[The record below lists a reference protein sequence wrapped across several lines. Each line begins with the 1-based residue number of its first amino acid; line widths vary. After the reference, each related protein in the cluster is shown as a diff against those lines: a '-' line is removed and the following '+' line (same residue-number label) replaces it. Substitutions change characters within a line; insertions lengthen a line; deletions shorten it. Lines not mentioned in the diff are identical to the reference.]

1 MFSLAWVDR
10 RRRTCPSSPNFV
22 TSRPDQ
28 NEPDRRYTFPTSHR
42 LKRRRLIR
50 SLFGRD
56 RDDVET
62 AAVGCVQLLLRVVE
76 RESTGRDTPI
86 QVGFAPGRRV
96 ESGVERNRVRRL
108 LREVYRVHQ
117 HTLVD
122 PFVRT
127 PYTLIM
133 MILFRG
139 PPAQADDCIE
149 RDLPR
154 AMEQAATRFEGSPDR
169 QSDDS

>member
-1 MFSLAWVDR
+1 V
-10 RRRTCPSSPNFV
+10 PE
-22 TSRPDQ
+22 RPDQ
-28 NEPDRRYTFPTSHR
+28 RDPDRQYTFPASHR

-50 SLFGRD
+50 SLFDRS
-56 RDDVET
+56 RDDVDT
-62 AAVGCVQLLLRVVE
+62 VAVGCVRLLFRVVDPE
-76 RESTGRDTPI
+76 AVGHDVPL

-122 PFVRT
+122 LFVRR
-127 PYTLIM
+127 PDVLIV

-139 PPAQADDCIE
+139 PPDEADDGIE
-149 RDLPR
+149 QDLPR
-154 AMEQAATRFEGSPDR
+154 AMERVATRFAPSANGP
-169 QSDDS
+169 

>member
-1 MFSLAWVDR
+1 MS
-10 RRRTCPSSPNFV
+10 N
-22 TSRPDQ
+22 RPDQ
-28 NEPDRRYTFPTSHR
+28 QHPERRYTFPKSHR

-50 SLFGRD
+50 SLFDRR
-56 RDDVET
+56 RDDVGTE
-62 AAVGCVQLLLRVVE
+62 AVGCVRLLFRLVE
-76 RESTGRDTPI
+76 PEDVGYDVPL

-96 ESGVERNRVRRL
+96 ESGVERNRIRRL

-122 PFVRT
+122 LFVRR
-127 PYTLIM
+127 PDVLIV

-139 PPAQADDCIE
+139 DPAQADDGIE

-154 AMEQAATRFEGSPDR
+154 AMERVAGRFERELSNGGEAG
-169 QSDDS
+169 